1 MVDSIEEA
9 RAIKRHVL
17 RETENTKQRRR
28 RKEREKRKKVE
39 KLIVGVG
46 VD

>member
-28 RKEREKRKKVE
+28 RKEREKKVE

-46 VD
+46 VE